1 MQEEQEQIRLTKYDL
16 GRLRN
21 NSLVTIIGPQTNH
34 KLLFKIYGKHFTDYK
49 QFSEILTNL
58 PPNHFLVV
66 DQTSPHNKIE
76 NMVFYMKYE

>member
-1 MQEEQEQIRLTKYDL
+1 MSEEEQLRLTRYDL
-16 GRLRN
+16 NRLRS

-34 KLLFKIYGKHFTDYK
+34 KLLFKLYGKYFTDFK
-49 QFSEILTNL
+49 QFTEILSNL
-58 PPNHFLVV
+58 PANHFLVI